1 MTLLSRD
8 QIQNLIG
15 MIAATEDDSLTCDEC
30 FGRIGES
37 VESNLEGKEL
47 PEEVKQKMESHMR
60 QCSCCKDE
68 YDSVTLA
75 VSEIQKKLKEG

>member
-8 QIQNLIG
+8 QIENLIG
-15 MIAATEDDSLTCDEC
+15 MIAATEKDSLTCDEC
-30 FGRIGES
+30 FGRIGET
-37 VESNLEGKEL
+37 VEFNLEGKQL
-47 PEEVKQKMESHMR
+47 PGEVKEKMELHLR
-60 QCSCCKDE
+60 QCACCKDE